1 MPPHEDLREIRDA
14 INALTLEVRTA
25 EAARRE
31 VCKGHAARL
40 EDHHH
45 ALYGNGKPGL
55 RSTVERIEGR
65 LLILWAAAGTGALAG
80 FHALWQILIK

>member
-31 VCKGHAARL
+31 VCKGHAKQI
-40 EDHHH
+40 EDMAHT
-45 ALYGNGKPGL
+45 LYGNGKPGL

-80 FHALWQILIK
+80 FHAIWQILIK